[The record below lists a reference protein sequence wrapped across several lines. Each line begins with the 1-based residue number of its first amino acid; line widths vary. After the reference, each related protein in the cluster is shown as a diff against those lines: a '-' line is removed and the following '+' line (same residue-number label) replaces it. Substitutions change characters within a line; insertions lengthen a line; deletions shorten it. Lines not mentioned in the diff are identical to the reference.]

1 MPLQMIIM
9 LSSIILIRDYVIWLY
24 DISNYNIWDE

>member
-9 LSSIILIRDYVIWLY
+9 LSSIILIRDYAIWLY